1 MTRRIPAAAALL
13 ALLTALCVVT
23 AMAAGAAV
31 ELPVRVTVSGD
42 APDVPEV
49 FTLTLR
55 AASDS
60 APLPEGSRNGAYT
73 CAVSGGGSAVL
84 TIPCTREG
92 RHVYTLRQEAGQ
104 RHGGQY
110 DDRVYYIAITVT
122 PEGRTAAVYGDAD
135 MQGGKYDVLEFR
147 NRYRGGRSP
156 GDAPTVSPQDG
167 GRRDGGVRRA
177 GAGQRGGHGRHRGAE
192 AGFLR
197 TEAEA

>member
-1 MTRRIPAAAALL
+1 MRRIPV
-13 ALLTALCVVT
+13 LLTALCVVT
-23 AMAAGAAV
+23 AMAADAAV

-55 AASDS
+55 AASDG

-104 RHGGQY
+104 RHSGQY

-147 NRYRGGRSP
+147 NRYRGGHSP
-156 GDAPTVSPQDG
+156 GDAPRVSPKTWDG
-167 GRRDGGVRRA
+167 GMAVYAALALVSAA
-177 GAGQRGGHGRHRGAE
+177 GMAVTAGQKRD
-192 AGFLR
+192 F
-197 TEAEA
+197 

>member
-55 AASDS
+55 AASD
-60 APLPEGSRNGAYT
+60 
-73 CAVSGGGSAVL
+73 GGSAVL

-104 RHGGQY
+104 RHSGQY

-147 NRYRGGRSP
+147 NRYHGGRSP
-156 GDAPTVSPQDG
+156 GDAPTVSPKTWDG
-167 GRRDGGVRRA
+167 GMAVYAALALVSAA
-177 GAGQRGGHGRHRGAE
+177 GMAVTAGQKRD
-192 AGFLR
+192 F
-197 TEAEA
+197 

>member
-55 AASDS
+55 AASDG
-60 APLPEGSRNGAYT
+60 APLPEGSRNGVYT

-104 RHGGQY
+104 RHSGQY

-122 PEGRTAAVYGDAD
+122 PEGCTAAVYGDAD

-147 NRYRGGRSP
+147 NRYHGGRSP
-156 GDAPTVSPQDG
+156 GDAPTVSPKTGDG
-167 GRRDGGVRRA
+167 GMAVYAALALVSAA
-177 GAGQRGGHGRHRGAE
+177 GMAVTAGQKRD
-192 AGFLR
+192 F
-197 TEAEA
+197 

>member
-55 AASDS
+55 AASDG

-73 CAVSGGGSAVL
+73 CTVSGGGSAVL

-92 RHVYTLRQEAGQ
+92 MHVYTLRQEVGQ
-104 RHGGQY
+104 RHGG
-110 DDRVYYIAITVT
+110 
-122 PEGRTAAVYGDAD
+122 
-135 MQGGKYDVLEFR
+135 
-147 NRYRGGRSP
+147 
-156 GDAPTVSPQDG
+156 
-167 GRRDGGVRRA
+167 
-177 GAGQRGGHGRHRGAE
+177 
-192 AGFLR
+192 
-197 TEAEA
+197 

>member
-55 AASDS
+55 AASDG

-84 TIPCTREG
+84 TSPAPG
-92 RHVYTLRQEAGQ
+92 
-104 RHGGQY
+104 
-110 DDRVYYIAITVT
+110 
-122 PEGRTAAVYGDAD
+122 
-135 MQGGKYDVLEFR
+135 
-147 NRYRGGRSP
+147 RGGTYTRC
-156 GDAPTVSPQDG
+156 
-167 GRRDGGVRRA
+167 GRRRDSATVGSTMTVCTTSPSR
-177 GAGQRGGHGRHRGAE
+177 
-192 AGFLR
+192 
-197 TEAEA
+197 

>member
-55 AASDS
+55 AASDG

-104 RHGGQY
+104 RHSGQY

-122 PEGRTAAVYGDAD
+122 PEGRTVAVYGDAD

-147 NRYRGGRSP
+147 NRYHGGHSP
-156 GDAPTVSPQDG
+156 GDAPTDG

>member
-1 MTRRIPAAAALL
+1 MTRRIAAAAALL

-55 AASDS
+55 AASDG
-60 APLPEGSRNGAYT
+60 APLPEGSRNGVYT

-104 RHGGQY
+104 RHSGQY

-147 NRYRGGRSP
+147 NRYHGGRSP
-156 GDAPTVSPQDG
+156 GDAPTVSPKTWDG
-167 GRRDGGVRRA
+167 GMAVYAALALVSAA
-177 GAGQRGGHGRHRGAE
+177 GMAVTAGQKRD
-192 AGFLR
+192 F
-197 TEAEA
+197 

>member
-55 AASDS
+55 AASDG

-73 CAVSGGGSAVL
+73 CAVSGGGSVTLA
-84 TIPCTREG
+84 IPCTREG

-104 RHGGQY
+104 RHSGQY

-122 PEGRTAAVYGDAD
+122 PEGRTAAVYAA
-135 MQGGKYDVLEFR
+135 L
-147 NRYRGGRSP
+147 
-156 GDAPTVSPQDG
+156 ALVSA
-167 GRRDGGVRRA
+167 A
-177 GAGQRGGHGRHRGAE
+177 GMAVTAGQKRE
-192 AGFLR
+192 F
-197 TEAEA
+197 

>member
-1 MTRRIPAAAALL
+1 
-13 ALLTALCVVT
+13 
-23 AMAAGAAV
+23 MAAGAAV

-55 AASDS
+55 AASDG

-104 RHGGQY
+104 RHSGQY

-122 PEGRTAAVYGDAD
+122 PEGRTAAVYGDAG

-147 NRYRGGRSP
+147 NRYRGGAAPAMRLPSP
-156 GDAPTVSPQDG
+156 L
-167 GRRDGGVRRA
+167 RRGTAGWRVYA
-177 GAGQRGGHGRHRGAE
+177 ALGAGQRGGHGRHRGAE

-197 TEAEA
+197 TEAEARKASPSLFHLNRFLIRRFLVS

>member
-55 AASDS
+55 AASDG
-60 APLPEGSRNGAYT
+60 APLPEGSRNGVYT

-104 RHGGQY
+104 RHSGQY

-156 GDAPTVSPQDG
+156 GDAPRVSPKTWDG
-167 GRRDGGVRRA
+167 GMAVT
-177 GAGQRGGHGRHRGAE
+177 AGQKRD
-192 AGFLR
+192 F
-197 TEAEA
+197 

>member
-55 AASDS
+55 AASDG

-104 RHGGQY
+104 RHSGQY

-135 MQGGKYDVLEFR
+135 MQGG
-147 NRYRGGRSP
+147 
-156 GDAPTVSPQDG
+156 
-167 GRRDGGVRRA
+167 A
-177 GAGQRGGHGRHRGAE
+177 GTGQP
-192 AGFLR
+192 
-197 TEAEA
+197 